1 LVDKIRASSVN
12 LSYKVTGSGP
22 RKVVFING
30 LTMSLEGWYNQVPEF
45 SKKYTVLTYDCR
57 GQGSS
62 DKPDSDYSQK
72 IHADDLYELLKNTGF
87 DNASIIGLSNGGM
100 IALHLAL
107 KYPKLPDALVLVDT
121 CSHIER
127 QLELMIDSWIKTS
140 HIGGN
145 QLRYDVSLPL
155 IFSDDFLQNNMD
167 LIETMRESSI
177 KINSPKA
184 VINLALATKEHDVR
198 KELSNINVPTLIIV
212 GDEDILIPIKYS
224 MYLHDNIQNSDMVI
238 IENCGHVPPIEQP
251 QRFNEIVIN
260 FLGNVYSS
268 KK

>member
-1 LVDKIRASSVN
+1 MVDKIRASSVN
-12 LSYKVTGSGP
+12 LSYKITGSGP

-62 DKPDSDYSQK
+62 DKPDSNYSQK
-72 IHADDLYELLKNTGF
+72 THADDLYKLLNNTGF
-87 DNASIIGLSNGGM
+87 DNTSIIGLSNGGM

-107 KYPKLPDALVLVDT
+107 KYPKLLDTLVLVDT
-121 CSHIER
+121 CSHIDR
-127 QLELMIDSWIKTS
+127 QLELIIDSWIKAS
-140 HIGGN
+140 RIGGN
-145 QLRYDVSLPL
+145 QLRFDVSLPL
-155 IFSDDFLQNNMD
+155 IFSDNFLQNNMD
-167 LIETMRESSI
+167 LIKTIRESSI

-184 VINLALATKEHDVR
+184 LINLALASKVHDIR
-198 KELSNINVPTLIIV
+198 TELSSINVPTLIVV

-224 MYLHDNIQNSDMVI
+224 IYLHDNIQNSDMVI

-251 QRFNEIVIN
+251 QRFNEIAIN
-260 FLGNVYSS
+260 FLENVYSS